1 MPKQKVPPGR
11 KARRA
16 GVKAIVE
23 RLNFCIHSRPPLNF
37 EAAEMCYKIY
47 LTATVHS
54 YPLFIALL
62 GWRKARRTSLA
73 MTPRSRFHAAVL
85 FPPINSAPAVFA

>member
-1 MPKQKVPPGR
+1 
-11 KARRA
+11 
-16 GVKAIVE
+16 
-23 RLNFCIHSRPPLNF
+23 
-37 EAAEMCYKIY
+37 MCYKIY